1 MEQAMENKDLREKDT
16 HAKDHEVNASM
27 KIREAAE
34 GGLLTRIKIIEL
46 LND

>member
-1 MEQAMENKDLREKDT
+1 MENKDLREKDT
-16 HAKDHEVNASM
+16 RAIDHEVNKASI